1 MVKMSASFV
10 KGTATSIKHNNRD
23 FKEKDWETKYHNHIN
38 REREKDNKYL
48 QSTPIREKYDELF
61 GEEVERYNATQ
72 KRKDRKIDDYFD
84 KVKND
89 KTLNTQYEFIVQVGT
104 KDDFDLYS
112 NYKIANEILEEYTE
126 NFEDRNPT

>member
-23 FKEKDWETKYHNHIN
+23 DKEKDWETKYHKHNN
-38 REREKDNKYL
+38 RKRGKDKKYL
-48 QSTPIREKYDELF
+48 QTAPIRRKYDELV
-61 GEEVERYNATQ
+61 GEEVEPNNATQ
-72 KRKDRKIDDYFD
+72 KRKDRKIDDYFH
-84 KVKND
+84 KGKND

-112 NYKIANEILEEYTE
+112 NY
-126 NFEDRNPT
+126 